1 MKTARKKH
9 EPVSDMW
16 LSLPKAA
23 AELGCSRQGILVAI
37 AKGELLSDH
46 VADRVVVS
54 RESVDAEIDRRKQ
67 RAANEEVVAA
77 Q

>member
-9 EPVSDMW
+9 EPLNDMW
-16 LSLPKAA
+16 MSLPKAA

-37 AKGELLSDH
+37 AKGELISDH

-54 RESVDAEIDRRKQ
+54 RESVEAEIERRKQ
-67 RAANEEVVAA
+67 RAANDEPAAA